1 MTVVAAVTTMT
12 LFSPKLQGSTLVLLT
27 RPGLSTWSLS
37 PLRIVLHRESSS
49 PVPRVELDD
58 SRRRDSNRKGES
70 RRKGS
75 RRRKGRTAKE
85 SEEKEEDE
93 EQEQSHLQVILVLYN
108 ITRPSVCL
116 SYEV

>member
-1 MTVVAAVTTMT
+1 M
-12 LFSPKLQGSTLVLLT
+12 
-27 RPGLSTWSLS
+27 
-37 PLRIVLHRESSS
+37 LHRESSS